1 MHLVAVGKMLNLF
14 AATGHFSYV
23 KGARLYLQWM
33 LELPLKHPWLYKK
46 FSKHGFHSIRRSDRY
61 WAGLS
66 TDLIIGQV
74 MRSIKTRGGL
84 TRGHG
89 FTHAVR
95 LMWVYAMH
103 SCAQVHD
110 VMTSLT
116 GLAHRAS
123 ACRKRDFDMAVIINW
138 ASQQN
143 PFDPNGFCLA
153 AKRLPTMVLLIAKLL
168 WQGRRFL

>member
-1 MHLVAVGKMLNLF
+1 MLNLF

-33 LELPLKHPWLYKK
+33 LEQPLKHPWLYKK
-46 FSKHGFHSIRRSDRY
+46 FSEHGFHSICRSDRY

-74 MRSIKTRGGL
+74 MMRSIKTRGGL
-84 TRGHG
+84 TRGRG

-95 LMWVYAMH
+95 VMWVYAMH

-123 ACRKRDFDMAVIINW
+123 ACRKRDFDDMAVVINW

-143 PFDPNGFCLA
+143 LA
-153 AKRLPTMVLLIAKLL
+153 ELL